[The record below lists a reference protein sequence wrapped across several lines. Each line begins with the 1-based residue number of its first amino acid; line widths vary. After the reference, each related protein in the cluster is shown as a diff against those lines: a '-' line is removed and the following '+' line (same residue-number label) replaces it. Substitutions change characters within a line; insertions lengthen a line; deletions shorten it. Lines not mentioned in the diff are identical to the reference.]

1 MSAIRLEGLASVQAL
16 IADLG
21 PGLQRAN
28 VFAQNKM
35 AYELM
40 VAERDQ
46 AAASLDRP
54 TPFTVSSIAYKK
66 VGATSF
72 RAGSVTVSVPNIPG
86 AGVFV
91 ADRFHNAGAEAER
104 YVGVQIFG
112 GATAGP
118 RRSEKAL
125 RNLGLMPAGTV
136 WLPAQGVGLDAYG
149 NVKGSVVQAMLSD
162 LRAHGRNGE
171 NFRVIGRAGQ
181 EKGIYTKVGDD
192 WYPWLWFVTPRTYSA
207 KLGFYERAEREVA
220 TQFPTILANAVDYEL
235 TRMAR

>member
-1 MSAIRLEGLASVQAL
+1 MSAIRLEGIASVQAM

-21 PGLQRAN
+21 PGLERAN

-40 VAERDQ
+40 VAERNQ
-46 AAASLDRP
+46 LAADIDRP

-66 VGATSF
+66 VGATTF
-72 RAGSVTVSVPNIPG
+72 KAGSVTVTVPNIPG

-91 ADRFHNAGAEAER
+91 ADRFHATGADEQD
-104 YVGVQIFG
+104 YVGVQVFG
-112 GATAGP
+112 GSTAGP
-118 RRSEKAL
+118 RASERAL
-125 RNLGLMPAGTV
+125 RNLGMMPAGKV
-136 WLPAQGVGLDAYG
+136 WMPAQGVGLDAYG
-149 NVKGSVVQAMLSD
+149 NVRGAGIQVMLTD

-207 KLGFYERAEREVA
+207 KLGFYQRAEQEVA

-235 TRMAR
+235 ARMAR